1 MPSGRYRKNA
11 EECLNRAV
19 AARSQKMWLLIAEE
33 WLRLAVSS
41 NPEQYLNNK
50 AEDQCLVSRS
60 FCS

>member
-1 MPSGRYRKNA
+1 
-11 EECLNRAV
+11 
-19 AARSQKMWLLIAEE
+19 MWLLIAEE